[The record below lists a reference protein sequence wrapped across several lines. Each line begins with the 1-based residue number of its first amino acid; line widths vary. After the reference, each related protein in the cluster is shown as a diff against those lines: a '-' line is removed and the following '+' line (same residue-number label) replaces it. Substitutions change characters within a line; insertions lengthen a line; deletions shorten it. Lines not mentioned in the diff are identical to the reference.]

1 MHAVI
6 VLRALP
12 RVMLHSV
19 RHVLRLTYVCC
30 MQAELGELGK
40 WVVSVAYSSYHFVVV
55 SSYLPFPPPN
65 HSQHSPN
72 SRPPTHWRPQAY
84 NLACGPKP
92 ERLRSTAMISRAGP
106 PTPVDA
112 TVPAHNSAPL
122 ASNGMGACFLRSLV
136 DVLWGTLGFLSLVV
150 LGRGLL
156 LCIEQRRRLGLVIA
170 IGVHA
175 GLDLAVALCLGQM
188 YFYWV
193 PRGPDGRY
201 DNATAA
207 SALFDMV
214 TGTSRS

>member
-1 MHAVI
+1 LCR
-6 VLRALP
+6 VLC
-12 RVMLHSV
+12 RVSCLHSV
-19 RHVLRLTYVCC
+19 RHVLRLRYVCC

-65 HSQHSPN
+65 PSQHSPN
-72 SRPPTHWRPQAY
+72 SRPPTHWHPQAY
-84 NLACGPKP
+84 ILPAAQNRHVCALH
-92 ERLRSTAMISRAGP
+92 AMISRERVRRRRRHTQCRHIP
-106 PTPVDA
+106 QL
-112 TVPAHNSAPL
+112 NSHRC
-122 ASNGMGACFLRSLV
+122 NCMGACFVRSLV